1 MKIVYLIGNG
11 FDINLGLKTR
21 FRQFY
26 DYYLEQNSPTDTIT
40 KFKEVLA
47 KNKDIEQWADLE
59 LVLGDYAQNFTK
71 DTADDFRGLLIDIQN
86 NLAEYIQLQQTDFN
100 ISEEDKNK
108 INEDLFF
115 PNQYL
120 NEREKRNFY
129 EYKKTYGLYD
139 YVADVI
145 TFNYTDTFE
154 RIYEYD
160 GNKKQLG
167 THQYSNNRYGNILNT
182 VEHIHGTT
190 ESNTIVGINDI
201 SQLNNEA
208 LQKSKKI
215 IRCIVK
221 PEMNKN
227 AGTLRDDRSFGLI
240 NGANVICVFGMSL
253 GATDAIWWEA
263 IANRLSNSNSTAIIF
278 AVNSEIPERQ
288 KFLLEDYKDKIREKL
303 LSYSNFS
310 EAQKNA
316 IFDKIFVCINSN
328 MFTVPNLQQYKVVA

>member
-11 FDINLGLKTR
+11 FDLNLGLKTR
-21 FRQFY
+21 FTDFY
-26 DYYLEQNSPTDTIT
+26 KYYLAQESANQTI
-40 KFKEVLA
+40 KDFKKALDENI
-47 KNKDIEQWADLE
+47 NKWADLE

-86 NLAEYIQLQQTDFN
+86 HLAEYIQLQQTEFS

-115 PNQYL
+115 PNNYL
-120 NEREKRNFY
+120 NDREKRNFY
-129 EYKKTYGLYD
+129 EYKKNYGLYD
-139 YVADVI
+139 YVADII

-154 RIYEYD
+154 RMYEYD
-160 GNKKQLG
+160 GGKKQLG
-167 THQYSNNRYGNILNT
+167 SHTYSNNRYVNTLNT
-182 VEHIHGTT
+182 IEHIHGTT

-201 SQLNNEA
+201 SQLNNEE
-208 LQKSKKI
+208 LRKSKKI
-215 IRCIVK
+215 IRCIIK

-240 NGANVICVFGMSL
+240 NEANLICVFGMSL

-263 IANRLSNSNSTAIIF
+263 IANRLLNSNSTVIF
-278 AVNSEIPERQ
+278 FTVNGGIPERQ
-288 KFLLEDYKDKIREKL
+288 KFLLEDYKDEIREKL

-328 MFTVPNLQQYKVVA
+328 MFTVSNLKQNKVVA